1 VTVNQNRQ
9 QDVSEYELTLVSPHG
24 SRTESFASDRPLGP
38 GEVVELRG
46 RTWLV
51 DRQEEGDG
59 NRPRLVAF
67 PARYR
72 VVLQHEDGQEEFGAL
87 RRLGDGAPGLGHAF
101 TTTLEGAPVAWQV
114 VELRLVH
121 DPDGLPLLELVAERD
136 FSEVE
141 GLPDHDLEHRRSR
154 SEELSAAAETTLDR
168 AANQGLLLELVGLDP
183 GRVPDWEAAAH
194 FIDSLIFE
202 EVAEGLLELAGIQA
216 GDLPH
221 DRELELLKQRLHE
234 DLDRFRADVES
245 DRDQIEE
252 WDLHG
257 LRVFASTGTWADQ
270 FDPDHGHGWMVRL
283 VDSGALGAAG
293 FQRIRKTEL

>member
-1 VTVNQNRQ
+1 VD
-9 QDVSEYELTLVSPHG
+9 QDLPEVSEYELTLVSPHG
-24 SRTESFASDRPLGP
+24 SRTEQFRSERPLGP
-38 GEVVELRG
+38 GEVIDLRG

-51 DRQEEGDG
+51 DRQEEGNADG
-59 NRPRLVAF
+59 RRLVAF

-72 VVLQHEDGQEEFGAL
+72 VVLQHEDGREEFGAV
-87 RRLGDGAPGLGHAF
+87 RRVGEGAPGLGHAF
-101 TTTLEGAPVAWQV
+101 TTMLDGGPVTWQV
-114 VELRLVH
+114 IEQRLAR
-121 DPDGLPLLELVAERD
+121 DGDGQPLLELVAERD

-154 SEELSAAAETTLDR
+154 SEELSAAAEATLDR
-168 AANQGLLLELVGLDP
+168 AASQGLLLELVGLDE
-183 GRVPDWEAAAH
+183 GRAPDWEAAAH

-202 EVAEGLLELAGIQA
+202 EVAEGLLELAGIRA
-216 GDLPH
+216 GDLPP
-221 DRELELLKQRLHE
+221 DRELELLKERLHE
-234 DLDRFRADVES
+234 DLDRFRADVET

-257 LRVFASTGTWADQ
+257 LRIFASTGTWEDQ